1 MPTPNDNELPSYAA
15 RVQTPKG
22 SEHHKYLERSKGQKW
37 LSLFV
42 KSWAR
47 DAASMP
53 MFFENADISG
63 RVEVDLDK
71 AESIKGI
78 TISVS
83 HFSFKQF
90 QIETFYLLD
99 PRRNHLCRSG

>member
-1 MPTPNDNELPSYAA
+1 MPTPLNDTELPSYDTRAQ
-15 RVQTPKG
+15 RQQPQITG
-22 SEHHKYLERSKGQKW
+22 SEHRKYLERGKDQKW

-42 KSWAR
+42 KSRSR

-53 MFFENADISG
+53 IFFEDDDISG

-71 AESIKGI
+71 AESVKSV

-83 HFSFKQF
+83 LDMQQF
-90 QIETFYLLD
+90 
-99 PRRNHLCRSG
+99 